1 MSASVSSPIIVGRD
15 GAIARLD
22 DVLGEAIAGRPRIVV
37 VSGEAGIGKSRLLA
51 EFGARAGVRGARV
64 LIGGCLDLADGGP
77 PFVPFVQAIRGLVR
91 STPGGELAV
100 LLGAAGRELGILL
113 PELAE
118 SPVQPVAPAASIDQG
133 RLFELILTLIGRL
146 AEDTPLVVGIEDA
159 HWIDRASRDLVT
171 FLVHNLSNER
181 VALVLTWRTD
191 QVGPAS
197 LNSVWLAELVR
208 GPAVERIELP
218 RLDREAVAELV
229 RLIRG
234 ERPSPAFVIRTFER
248 SDGNP
253 FFVEELLTSDQPEVA
268 PPTLDQALAT
278 RLAALPDAVRRPL
291 AALAVAGRSVDDAL
305 LGEVVGI
312 PAEALA
318 DALREG
324 IDRYILELDA
334 ESGGIR
340 FRHVL
345 LREVAAAALLPGERR
360 SLHERFARALEPQL
374 AAPGRPP
381 VALIAD
387 LARHWDG
394 ADRPDEAYDATVRA
408 AASASLVAAHG
419 RAHELYER
427 AIELA
432 DRRST
437 PLDPRA
443 RIGLLR
449 SASDEADLSGAPA
462 HALELIGAA
471 IDVARP
477 LGDPAVEGE
486 LRGRRGFLL
495 WRAGDPA
502 AALAEH
508 QTAVDLV
515 PSEPPSEARARALAG
530 LAGAHFAL
538 GRYAAARDVG
548 EAAVACAE
556 GVGAQRDEAR
566 ARNTVGSALVALGD
580 LIAGLHELERS
591 RDIAAR
597 VSPPETVV
605 AARFNLALNLAQA
618 GRLEGALAEVEI
630 ARGLMRESGLER
642 RFGMDLAAL
651 AGDILVRFGRWNE
664 ADAATAEGLRI
675 DPSARGS
682 MFLAIVRGRL
692 DALRGEIAAASERFA
707 TVAEDA
713 AEALDADV
721 AAYFGR
727 GLVELE
733 LAARDPGA
741 ALVRIDEMIGRLG
754 NAEEPF
760 ALPVYSLGVRAAA
773 DLAESALASRDEPAA
788 ARARSLAARL
798 VARIPPGA
806 GTAGGTGEGAAGG
819 APATAATA
827 PGPWRVLAEAEL
839 SRAHGRPDPGRWAAA
854 ARALK
859 ALPDVYL
866 AAYAEVR
873 SAEAELRLHGIRA
886 DVGEALRAAHGTALG
901 LGAEPL
907 RRDVE
912 VLARRAR
919 VTLDSQATIPARPT
933 TRHAVRRPAGSSS
946 RPTGRPPTARGPGLS
961 DRELEVLRLV
971 AEGRTNGE
979 IAERLFI
986 TRKTAGVHVTH
997 ILDKLGVA
1005 NRVEAAMVGAQ
1016 LGLLEDETT

>member
-1 MSASVSSPIIVGRD
+1 MSASVSSPIMVGRD

-22 DVLGEAIAGRPRIVV
+22 GVLGEALSGRPRIVV
-37 VSGEAGIGKSRLLA
+37 VSGEAGIGKSRLLT
-51 EFGARAGVRGARV
+51 EFGARAGSRGVRV

-77 PFVPFVQAIRGLVR
+77 PFVPFVQAVRRLVR
-91 STPGGELAV
+91 STPEADLSG
-100 LLGAAGRELGILL
+100 LLGVAGRELGVLL
-113 PELAE
+113 PELAGP
-118 SPVQPVAPAASIDQG
+118 SAPPVAPPAPIDQG
-133 RLFELILTLIGRL
+133 RLFELVLTLIGRL
-146 AEDTPLVVGIEDA
+146 AEEAPLLVGIEDA

-171 FLVHNLSNER
+171 FLVHNLSSER

-191 QVGPAS
+191 QLGPAS
-197 LNSVWLAELVR
+197 GNSLWLGELVR
-208 GPAVERIELP
+208 GPAVERVDLQ

-229 RLIRG
+229 RVIRG
-234 ERPSPAFVIRTFER
+234 DVSSTALVDRTFER

-268 PPTLDQALAT
+268 PPTLDQALAAK
-278 RLAALPDAVRRPL
+278 LAALPDASRGPL
-291 AALAVAGRSVDDAL
+291 AALAVAGRSVDDRL
-305 LGEVVGI
+305 LEEVVGI
-312 PAEALA
+312 PADALA
-318 DALREG
+318 AALREG
-324 IDRYILELDA
+324 IDRYILALDP
-334 ESGGIR
+334 ETGGIR

-345 LREVAAAALLPGERR
+345 LREVAAAAVLPGERR
-360 SLHERFARALEPQL
+360 SLHERFARALEPRL
-374 AAPGRPP
+374 AAAGRAPA
-381 VALIAD
+381 ALVAD

-432 DRRST
+432 DRRSA
-437 PLDPRA
+437 PLDA
-443 RIGLLR
+443 LTRIGLLR
-449 SASDEADLSGAPA
+449 SASDEADLAGAPA
-462 HALELIGAA
+462 RAMELIGAA
-471 IDVARP
+471 IDRARP
-477 LGDPAVEGE
+477 LGDAAIEGE

-508 QTAVDLV
+508 QAAVDLV
-515 PSEPPSEARARALAG
+515 PSEPPGEARARALAG

-538 GRYAAARDVG
+538 GHYAAARDVG
-548 EAAVACAE
+548 ESAVACARD
-556 GVGAQRDEAR
+556 VGAERDEAR

-580 LIAGLHELERS
+580 LVAGLHELERS

-618 GRLEGALAEVEI
+618 GRLEDALAEVEI

-651 AGDILVRFGRWNE
+651 AGDILMRFGRWAE
-664 ADAATAEGLRI
+664 ADAATSEGFRI
-675 DPSARGS
+675 DPAGRGS
-682 MFLAIVRGRL
+682 AFLAMVRGRL
-692 DALRGEIAAASERFA
+692 DALRGDVVAATERLAS
-707 TVAEDA
+707 VADDA

-721 AAYFGR
+721 AAYLGR
-727 GLVELE
+727 GLVERE
-733 LAARDPGA
+733 LAARDPEA
-741 ALVRIDEMIGRLG
+741 ALARIDEMIGRLG
-754 NAEEPF
+754 DAEEPF

-773 DLAESALASRDEPAA
+773 DLAESATASRDDPGV
-788 ARARSLAARL
+788 ARGRSQAERL

-806 GTAGGTGEGAAGG
+806 EVGD
-819 APATAATA
+819 APATGTTPATRTA
-827 PGPWRVLAEAEL
+827 VPGPWRALAEAEL
-839 SRAHGRPDPGRWAAA
+839 SRAHGRPDPGLWAAA
-854 ARALK
+854 ARALE
-859 ALPDVYL
+859 ALPDIHL
-866 AAYAEVR
+866 AAYATMR
-873 SAEAELRLHGIRA
+873 SAEAELRLRGIRA
-886 DVGEALRAAHGTALG
+886 DVDEALRAAHRTAIR
-901 LGAEPL
+901 LGAEAL

-919 VTLDSQATIPARPT
+919 VALDAPAAVPARPEPG
-933 TRHAVRRPAGSSS
+933 AVPGGRPGSSS
-946 RPTGRPPTARGPGLS
+946 RPTDRAPTGRGPRLS
-961 DRELEVLRLV
+961 ERELEVLRLV

-1005 NRVEAAMVGAQ
+1005 NRVEAAMVGTQ
-1016 LGLLEDETT
+1016 LGLLEDGRAS